1 MDQTCQEKHLA
12 LTGFNQLRSILSLL
26 RALLIL
32 ADLFERYHAFAELD
46 VLRFVHGTYLTG
58 AQHLKDTIA
67 LVNDDI

>member
-1 MDQTCQEKHLA
+1 MNQTRQEKHLA

-32 ADLFERYHAFAELD
+32 ADLLERYHAIAELD